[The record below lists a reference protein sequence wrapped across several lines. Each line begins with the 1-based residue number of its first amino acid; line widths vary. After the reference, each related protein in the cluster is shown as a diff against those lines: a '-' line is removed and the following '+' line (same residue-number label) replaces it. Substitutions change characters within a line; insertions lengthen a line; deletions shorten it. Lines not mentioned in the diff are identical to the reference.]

1 MEEEFYKIIK
11 GVGIIKNIIKMIYL
25 SNKNKDIF
33 SKPSKTK
40 PIQLVECI
48 GCGLCVSKCP
58 TNAIKIFD
66 FRETICSVCG
76 TCLEIC
82 PNNAIIKDRFTIDE
96 SKCMKCGI
104 CISFCP
110 IPIIKKEIPKPKTPV
125 ILKDRCNSCGLCD
138 CEAIDV
144 LNKEID
150 PEKCKLCLKC
160 IDRCSLQAILTPDE
174 YVNSLVIKV
183 DIDSCIFCRE
193 CEEVCPIRGNNEF
206 REG

>member
-104 CISFCP
+104 CILFCP

-160 IDRCSLQAILTPDE
+160 IDRCPLQAILTPDE
-174 YVNSLVIKV
+174 YVNSLIIKV

-193 CEEVCPIRGNNEF
+193 CEEVCPIRGNNEH

>member
-104 CISFCP
+104 CVLFCP
-110 IPIIKKEIPKPKTPV
+110 IPIIKKDIPKPKTPV

-160 IDRCSLQAILTPDE
+160 IDRCPLQAILTPDE

-193 CEEVCPIRGNNEF
+193 CEEVCPIRGNNEH

>member
-33 SKPSKTK
+33 SKLSKTK

-104 CISFCP
+104 CILFCP

-160 IDRCSLQAILTPDE
+160 IDRCPLQAILTPDE

-206 REG
+206 RGG

>member
-104 CISFCP
+104 CILFCP

-160 IDRCSLQAILTPDE
+160 IDRCLLQAILTPDE

-193 CEEVCPIRGNNEF
+193 CEEVCPIRGNNEH

>member
-82 PNNAIIKDRFTIDE
+82 PNKAIIKDRFTIDE

-104 CISFCP
+104 CILFCP

-160 IDRCSLQAILTPDE
+160 IDRCPLQAILTPDE
-174 YVNSLVIKV
+174 YVNSLIIKV

-193 CEEVCPIRGNNEF
+193 CEEVCPIRGNNEH

>member
-104 CISFCP
+104 CILFCP

-160 IDRCSLQAILTPDE
+160 IDRCPLQAILTPDE

-193 CEEVCPIRGNNEF
+193 CEEVCPIRGNNEH